1 MKKIILA
8 GIILAVGAYAV
19 GYKSRDFVRDKIYSP
34 FRSSISQKA
43 HQILYKQ
50 VLCPKDGIALATF
63 GQSNSGNTVRPVAT
77 DVTPKNL
84 FQYDWRTG
92 KCYEYKEPLLGTTG
106 TEGNVITYTAS
117 KIAKDTSKPVIV
129 IPFGVGGTSVL
140 EWAYGHLS
148 YQQDIALSSIRRSG
162 LSPQIFLW
170 HQGESD
176 ARVEGSSPDDLKKVS
191 SFSKPEGND
200 YQLGLSKKSYAD
212 ALQKVVDKTKQY
224 FPDSY
229 FGIALVS
236 RCSNRNQWEPIREGQ
251 REIANKNKNTFVSAD
266 SDKIYTVK
274 TRYDKC
280 HFSKEGAQELGNQ
293 YYSSISTLLK

>member
-19 GYKSRDFVRDKIYSP
+19 GYKSRVFVRDKIYSP
-34 FRSSISQKA
+34 FRNSISKKTTQVS
-43 HQILYKQ
+43 YKQ

-77 DVTPKNL
+77 DIAPRNL

-117 KIAKDTSKPVIV
+117 KIAKDTSKRVIV

-162 LSPQIFLW
+162 LSPKTFLW
-170 HQGESD
+170 HQGEND
-176 ARVEGSSPDDLKKVS
+176 ARVEGSKPDDLKKVS

-200 YQLGLSKKSYAD
+200 FQLGLSRKSYAD
-212 ALQKVVDKTKQY
+212 ALQKVVDKTRQY

-236 RCSNRNQWEPIREGQ
+236 RCSNRNQWAPIREGQ

-266 SDKIYTVK
+266 SDKIYTEK

-293 YYSSISTLLK
+293 YYSSVSTLLK

>member
-8 GIILAVGAYAV
+8 GIVLAVGAYAV

-34 FRSSISQKA
+34 FRSSISQKTT
-43 HQILYKQ
+43 QISYKQ

-63 GQSNSGNTVRPVAT
+63 GQSNSGNRVQPKAT
-77 DVTPKNL
+77 IEIPENL
-84 FQYDWRTG
+84 LQYDWKTE
-92 KCYEYKEPLLGTTG
+92 KCYEYNEPLLGTTG

-117 KIAKDTSKPVIV
+117 KIAENTSKPVVV

-140 EWAYGHLS
+140 EWAYGWLS
-148 YQQDIALSSIRRSG
+148 YQQDFALSSIKNSG

-170 HQGESD
+170 HQGERD
-176 ARVEGSSPDDLKKVS
+176 ARFDGSNPDDLKKVQ
-191 SFSKPEGND
+191 FIKPESR
-200 YQLGLSKKSYAD
+200 QLGLSKKSYAD

-266 SDKIYTVK
+266 SDKIYTEK

>member
-8 GIILAVGAYAV
+8 GIVLAVGAYAV

-34 FRSSISQKA
+34 FRNSISKKTTQVS
-43 HQILYKQ
+43 YKQ

-63 GQSNSGNTVRPVAT
+63 GQSNSGNSVRPVAT
-77 DVTPKNL
+77 DIAPRNL

-162 LSPQIFLW
+162 LSPKIFLW
-170 HQGESD
+170 HQGEKD
-176 ARVEGSSPDDLKKVS
+176 ARVEGSKPDDLKKVS

-200 YQLGLSKKSYAD
+200 FQLGLSRKSYAD
-212 ALQKVVDKTKQY
+212 ALQKVVDKTRQY

-266 SDKIYTVK
+266 SDKIYTEK
-274 TRYDKC
+274 ARYDKC

-293 YYSSISTLLK
+293 YYSSVSTLLK

>member
-8 GIILAVGAYAV
+8 GIVLAVGAYAV

-34 FRSSISQKA
+34 FRSSISQKLT
-43 HQILYKQ
+43 QISYKQ
-50 VLCPKDGIALATF
+50 VLCPKDGITLATF

-77 DVTPKNL
+77 DMAPKNL

-140 EWAYGHLS
+140 EWAYGWLS
-148 YQQDIALSSIRRSG
+148 YQQDFALSSIKNSG
-162 LSPQIFLW
+162 LSPKIFLW

-176 ARVEGSSPDDLKKVS
+176 ARVDGSNPDDLKKVHNLKKS
-191 SFSKPEGND
+191 ESR
-200 YQLGLSKKSYAD
+200 QLGLSRKSYAD

-224 FPDSY
+224 FPDSH
-229 FGIALVS
+229 FGVALVS

-266 SDKIYTVK
+266 SDKIYTEK

>member
-1 MKKIILA
+1 MKKTALA
-8 GIILAVGAYAV
+8 GIVLVVFAYAI
-19 GYKSRDFVRDKIYSP
+19 GYKSRDFVRDNVYLP
-34 FRSSISQKA
+34 LRSSISQKKLVA
-43 HQILYKQ
+43 SYKQ
-50 VLCPKDGIALATF
+50 VLCPKDGIGLATF
-63 GQSNSGNTVRPVAT
+63 GQSNSGNSVKPVAT
-77 DVTPKNL
+77 DRLPKNL
-84 FQYDWRTG
+84 FQYDWKTG

-148 YQQDIALSSIRRSG
+148 YQQDIALSSIRKSG
-162 LSPQIFLW
+162 LSPKIFLW

-176 ARVEGSSPDDLKKVS
+176 AKVEGSSPDDLKKVL
-191 SFSKPEGND
+191 SFTKPEGKD
-200 YQLGLSKKSYAD
+200 YQLGLSRKSYAD

-236 RCSNRNQWEPIREGQ
+236 RCSNRNQWEPIREAQ
-251 REIANKNKNTFVSAD
+251 REVANKNKNTFVSAD
-266 SDKIYTVK
+266 SDKIYTEQK
-274 TRYDKC
+274 RYDKC
-280 HFSKEGAQELGNQ
+280 HFSKEGAQELGNE
-293 YYSSISTLLK
+293 YYSSVSTLLK